1 MCLVVGLA
9 LAAGCPSNDP
19 PPMCITV
26 DTACAPGYVPTFDNV
41 YRYTLQ
47 NSCGSTQSS
56 CHSASGHQGG
66 LSMADEATAYAD
78 LLAMSPNYHRP
89 RVSPGDAA
97 CSLMI
102 VRTDS
107 PGTDYQMPPG
117 EPLTDPER
125 CALIQWVQMG
135 APGPGSGM

>member
-1 MCLVVGLA
+1 MCLVVGVA
-9 LAAGCPSNDP
+9 LVAGCPSDEP

-26 DTACAPGYVPTFDNV
+26 DTTCAPGYVPTFDNV
-41 YRYTLQ
+41 YKFTLR
-47 NSCGSTQSS
+47 NSCGSDRAS
-56 CHSASGHQGG
+56 CHSATGHQGG

-78 LLAMSPNYHRP
+78 LLAMSPNYNRP
-89 RVSPGDAA
+89 RVSPGDPA

-107 PGTDYQMPPG
+107 PGKDYQMPPG
-117 EPLTDPER
+117 EPLSDPER